1 MDITANIEV
10 IGVKEA
16 ADYLQFNINNRPIKQ
31 SHVEHLVDEM
41 LSGRWK
47 FNGESI
53 VFDNQGVL
61 RNGQHRLTAILKARW
76 REAFLVVRGIDPSAF
91 STMDCGRARS
101 GQDALSLLGH
111 QNAKVKANVIVW
123 LEQYYNNTL
132 RAQSTQ
138 WGSKT
143 KTSPSKVVELSS
155 KYKNLYICD
164 NGRSLGV
171 QTITNVCKYI
181 FSTLDHEMAS
191 DFLQKVET
199 GENLTAN
206 DQEYLL
212 RNRLIANRTSRAR
225 LSNKYILAL
234 FIKAW
239 NNKRGGRVVKCLKVQ
254 EGEEFPTAI

>member
-1 MDITANIEV
+1 MNITADIEV

-16 ADYLQFNINNRPIKQ
+16 SDYLQYNTNNRPIRN
-31 SHVEHLVDEM
+31 SHVDHLADEM

-76 REAFLVVRGIDPSAF
+76 RESFLVVRGIDPSAF

-111 QNAKVKANVIVW
+111 QNARVRVNVIIWV
-123 LEQYYNNTL
+123 EKYYNNTL
-132 RAQSTQ
+132 RT
-138 WGSKT
+138 SKT
-143 KTSPSKVVELSS
+143 WGDSKRTSPSRVVELAR
-155 KYKNLYICD
+155 KYDDIVICNRGKN
-164 NGRSLGV
+164 LGV
-171 QTITNVCKYI
+171 QTVFNVCKYI
-181 FSTLDHEMAS
+181 FGKLDYEMAEE
-191 DFLQKVET
+191 FLLKVET
-199 GENLTAN
+199 GENLAAD

-212 RNRLIANRTSRAR
+212 RNRLISNRTSKSK
-225 LSNKYILAL
+225 LNNNYILAL

-239 NNKRGGRVVKCLKVQ
+239 NNKRSGKVVKCLKFS
-254 EGEEFPTAI
+254 EGEDFPAAI

>member
-1 MDITANIEV
+1 MNITAKIEV

-16 ADYLQFNINNRPIKQ
+16 ADYLQYNTNNRPIRQ
-31 SHVEHLVDEM
+31 SHVDHLADEM

-91 STMDCGRARS
+91 STMDCGRSRS

-111 QNAKVKANVIVW
+111 QNARVKANVIVW
-123 LEQYYNNTL
+123 VEKYYNNRINTT
-132 RAQSTQ
+132 SK
-138 WGSKT
+138 WGSEKR
-143 KTSPSKVVELSS
+143 TSPSKVVELAS
-155 KYKNLYICD
+155 KYNNLVVCEK
-164 NGRSLGV
+164 GRSLGV
-171 QTITNVCKYI
+171 QTIFNVCKYI
-181 FSTLDHEMAS
+181 FTALDYEMAE

-199 GENLTAN
+199 GENLTAD

-212 RNRLIANRTSRAR
+212 RNRLIANRTSRSK
-225 LSNKYILAL
+225 LNNNYILAL

-239 NNKRGGRVVKCLKVQ
+239 NNKRSGRVVKCLKVS
-254 EGEEFPTAI
+254 EGEDFPTAI